1 MRLNLETCCR
11 RRLSYLLAAGAA
23 SATATSAEGV
33 VIYSGPQ
40 ELTVNQ
46 GSFQVLRLDG
56 DSNDDAQLKNYTF
69 TGGNYQG
76 AFTPFA
82 PGAFVGF
89 SQNGINY
96 ATALGL
102 GAVIDQSTI
111 GPFQV
116 SLAYGT
122 RNPNA
127 QFNNV
132 ANAYLG
138 LGFPINNQNHFGW
151 IRVSINQAAG
161 TFVIHDWAYESVAG
175 VALTIAPINLA
186 LPGDF
191 NDNEIVDAA
200 DYTVY
205 RDNLGSNN
213 TLGGNGDE
221 TGASAGVVDA
231 ADYALWV
238 AKFGQQ
244 NGAAS
249 AASTAVPEPLT
260 LGLLAAGAGGLR
272 IARRM
277 RGKK

>member
-1 MRLNLETCCR
+1 MRRDTQAGQR
-11 RRLSYLLAAGAA
+11 RRLSYVIAAGAA
-23 SATATSAEGV
+23 SATATTTEGV

-40 ELTVNQ
+40 NITINQ

-56 DSNDDAQLKNYTF
+56 DDNDDVQLKNYIF

-89 SQNGINY
+89 TQNGLNY

-116 SLAYGT
+116 SLAYGS

-132 ANAYLG
+132 TNAYLG
-138 LGFPINNQNHFGW
+138 LGFPINAENHFGW

-161 TFVIHDWAYESVAG
+161 TFVVHDWAYEDVPG
-175 VALTIAPINLA
+175 VGLTIAPINLA

-213 TLGGNGDE
+213 PLGGNGDE

-238 AKFGQQ
+238 AQFNQQ
-244 NGAAS
+244 NSRAV
-249 AASTAVPEPLT
+249 AASTTVPEPLT
-260 LGLLAAGAGGLR
+260 LGLLAAGAVGLR
-272 IARRM
+272 AARRL
-277 RGKK
+277 RGQT